1 MILGRYDNYIIDNFF
16 LWNISGI
23 SAFIFFYVSF
33 NISTAKVWWTF
44 FCALILS
51 FVFPQN
57 SWKNRKHGQKRASN
71 NICHFISPCCVIS
84 EIIISKEMLAFKR
97 FLLENMAWVHSGTM
111 PNRSRDQKCEK
122 WLHSIINYLICTH
135 NKIMK
140 CNIPGVNMFMTM
152 DLIYLSYISS
162 RENVIA
168 SHKSVCGFIEQMYIK
183 IKL

>member
-1 MILGRYDNYIIDNFF
+1 MLLYF
-16 LWNISGI
+16 LS
-23 SAFIFFYVSF
+23 Y
-33 NISTAKVWWTF
+33 
-44 FCALILS
+44 
-51 FVFPQN
+51 FPQIHEKIIN
-57 SWKNRKHGQKRASN
+57 MDINRASN
-71 NICHFISPCCVIS
+71 NICHFISPCCVVS

-97 FLLENMAWVHSGTM
+97 FLLENMAWVHSGTI